1 MYDLNYVIRSENGS
15 RNEDNMYPLRTIILL
30 SMPEGA

>member
-1 MYDLNYVIRSENGS
+1 MYNLNYVIRSENGS
-15 RNEDNMYPLRTIILL
+15 RNEGNMSPLSTRILL